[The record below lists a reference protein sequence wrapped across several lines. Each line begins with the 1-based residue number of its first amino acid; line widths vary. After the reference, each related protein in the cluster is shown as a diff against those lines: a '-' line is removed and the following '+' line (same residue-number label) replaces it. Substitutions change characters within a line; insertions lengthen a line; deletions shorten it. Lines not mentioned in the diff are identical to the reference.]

1 MLIPG
6 RPVPPLALETVGHGP
21 WSLAAGASERFSLL
35 VFYRGA
41 HCPIC
46 RQYVSDLDQ
55 LSDEFKS
62 IGVQPVA
69 ISMDSAE
76 RARES
81 VEAWGLERVRVAHG
95 LSLEAAQAWGLF
107 VSSAAADI
115 EPEQFSEPALFLVR
129 PNGVLYGSSVNSMPF
144 ARASF
149 DELLVAIRRIIE
161 IDHPERGKLT
171 GW

>member
-6 RPVPPLALETVGHGP
+6 RPVPPLELETVGHGP
-21 WSLAAGASERFSLL
+21 WSLEAGESLRLWLL
-35 VFYRGA
+35 VFYRGL

-46 RQYVSDLDQ
+46 SDYVSELDR

-62 IGVQPVA
+62 IGVEPVA

-76 RARES
+76 RAHES
-81 VEAWGLERVRVAHG
+81 VGAWGIEHVPVAYG
-95 LSLEAAQAWGLF
+95 LSREAARDWGLF
-107 VSSAAADI
+107 VSSSAADF

-129 PNGVLYGSSVNSMPF
+129 PNGVLYGSTVNSMPF

-149 DELLVAIRRIIE
+149 QDLLIAVGRILE
-161 IDHPERGKLT
+161 FDPPERGKLT
-171 GW
+171 G